1 MIEIRGI
8 RAAVRSAAKAGN
20 VTIRFWHFDTHFEF
34 RLERY
39 INILNDTAAGVY
51 TYNRDSN

>member
-20 VTIRFWHFDTHFEF
+20 VTIRFWHFDTYFEF
-34 RLERY
+34 RSERY